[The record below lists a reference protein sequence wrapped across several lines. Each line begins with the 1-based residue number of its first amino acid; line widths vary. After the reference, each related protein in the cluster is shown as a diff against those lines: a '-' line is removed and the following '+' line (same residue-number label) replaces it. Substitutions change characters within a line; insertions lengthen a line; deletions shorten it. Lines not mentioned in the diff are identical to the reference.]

1 LRRRRE
7 VPGGGHGHSHGGPH
21 GHGHGH
27 GHPFPFDVPRRSR
40 LQRRLFLWFG
50 ATIVLTGLV
59 VGAVVALFGPGGS
72 HWQDDIGRFRELGRT
87 EFSRTWDRP
96 EDRKALTSAVAHAFR
111 ADVTVEDASG
121 RVIEQVGERCEG
133 GYELD
138 VRREGTLL
146 GVVHGCLEPHRHP
159 RGTFFVGLLAAVATL
174 WGASAFI
181 ARRLT
186 RPLGELVRVTR
197 AIGDGDLAARV
208 RLGRHQTG
216 EVGALADS
224 VNEMAVRIERQLKE
238 ERELMAAVSHEL
250 RSPLARLRV
259 LVELARTS
267 PEGASG
273 APGGAGAPPDNT
285 NARLAEIEREI
296 VGIDALIGKLLA
308 SSRLEFGA
316 ARPQTL
322 VANEA
327 AARALESAGV
337 APERL
342 VDETNGAP
350 VEADP
355 TLLARALGN
364 LLENAQEHAG
374 GVERL
379 TIREAPGVLRFEVS
393 DRGPGFSSEELTRVF
408 EPFTR
413 GKKTNGASL
422 GLGLSLVAR
431 IARAHGG
438 RAFAENAPGGGAVV
452 VVELPTGSSHRTE

>member
-1 LRRRRE
+1 MK
-7 VPGGGHGHSHGGPH
+7 PGDFRGGPH

-27 GHPFPFDVPRRSR
+27 GGWHGHFHGHGAPFPFEIPRRAR
-40 LQRRLFLWFG
+40 LHRRLFLWFG
-50 ATIVLTGLV
+50 ATIVATGV
-59 VGAVVALFGPGGS
+59 VVAGVVALFGPGG
-72 HWQDDIGRFRELGRT
+72 WQWKDDVQRFRELGRS
-87 EFSRTWDRP
+87 EFVRSWDRP
-96 EDRKALTSAVAHAFR
+96 DDRRALTNAVARAFR

-121 RVIEQVGERCEG
+121 RVIEQVGERCVR
-133 GYELD
+133 GYELE
-138 VRREGTLL
+138 VRRGDTTL
-146 GVVHGCLEPHRHP
+146 GWVRGCPEPRPHP
-159 RGTFFVGLLAAVATL
+159 RGTFLVGFVAALATI
-174 WGASAFI
+174 WTASAFI

-197 AIGDGDLAARV
+197 AIGSGDLAARV

-224 VNEMAVRIERQLKE
+224 VNEMAVRIETMLRE
-238 ERELMAAVSHEL
+238 ERELLAAVSHEL

-259 LVELARTS
+259 LVELARSGT
-267 PEGASG
+267 PE
-273 APGGAGAPPDNT
+273 
-285 NARLAEIEREI
+285 RLTEIERE
-296 VGIDALIGKLLA
+296 VLGIDALIGKLLA

-327 AARALESAGV
+327 AARALEAAGV
-337 APERL
+337 APDVL
-342 VDETNGAP
+342 DDETNGAT

-364 LLENAQEHAG
+364 LLENAALHAG

-379 TIREAPGVLRFEVS
+379 TIRGAAGVVRFEVK
-393 DRGPGFSSEELTRVF
+393 DKGPGFSSDVLSRAF

-413 GKKTNGASL
+413 GAKPGEGSASL

-438 RAFAENAPGGGAVV
+438 RAYAENVPGGGSVV
-452 VVELPTGSSHRTE
+452 VIELPSTSSVS

>member
-1 LRRRRE
+1 
-7 VPGGGHGHSHGGPH
+7 V
-21 GHGHGH
+21 
-27 GHPFPFDVPRRSR
+27 
-40 LQRRLFLWFG
+40 
-50 ATIVLTGLV
+50 A
-59 VGAVVALFGPGGS
+59 AVVALLGPGG
-72 HWQDDIGRFRELGRT
+72 WQWKDDVARFRELGRS
-87 EFSRTWDRP
+87 EFSRSWDRP
-96 EDRKALTSAVAHAFR
+96 EDRRALTNAVAHAFR
-111 ADVTVEDASG
+111 ADVTVEDANG
-121 RVIEQVGERCEG
+121 HVIEQVGARCVH

-138 VRREGTLL
+138 VRRGDTLL
-146 GVVHGCLEPHRHP
+146 GRVRGCPEPRKHP
-159 RGTFFVGLLAAVATL
+159 RGTFFIAFIAALVTL

-181 ARRLT
+181 ARRLI

-197 AIGDGDLAARV
+197 AIGSGDLAARV

-224 VNEMAVRIERQLKE
+224 VNEMAMRIETMLRE
-238 ERELMAAVSHEL
+238 ERELLAAVSHEL

-259 LVELARTS
+259 LVELAR
-267 PEGASG
+267 SG
-273 APGGAGAPPDNT
+273 TAPSE
-285 NARLAEIEREI
+285 RLAEIERE
-296 VGIDALIGKLLA
+296 VLGIDALIGKLLA

-327 AARALESAGV
+327 AGRALEAAGL
-337 APERL
+337 APEL
-342 VDETNGAP
+342 LADETNGAT

-364 LLENAQEHAG
+364 LVENAAVHAG

-379 TIREAPGVLRFEVS
+379 TIRAEGEVVRFEVK
-393 DRGPGFSSEELTRVF
+393 DAGPGFSKDDLSRAF

-413 GKKTNGASL
+413 GAKQGEGSASL

-438 RAFAENAPGGGAVV
+438 RAFAENPPGGGALVV
-452 VVELPTGSSHRTE
+452 LELPGASRTSSSANP

>member
-1 LRRRRE
+1 
-7 VPGGGHGHSHGGPH
+7 
-21 GHGHGH
+21 
-27 GHPFPFDVPRRSR
+27 
-40 LQRRLFLWFG
+40 LFLWFG

-72 HWQDDIGRFRELGRT
+72 EWQDNVGRFRELGRT
-87 EFSRTWDRP
+87 EFSRSWDRP
-96 EDRKALTSAVAHAFR
+96 EDRKALTNAVAHAFR
-111 ADVTVEDASG
+111 ANVTVEDASG
-121 RVIEQVGERCEG
+121 RIIEQVGERCEG

-138 VRREGTLL
+138 VSRGGTLL

-159 RGTFFVGLLAAVATL
+159 RGIFFVGLLAAVATL

-259 LVELARTS
+259 LVELARS
-267 PEGASG
+267 
-273 APGGAGAPPDNT
+273 GGAGAPPNNGT
-285 NARLAEIEREI
+285 AAAPEGRLAEIEREI

-322 VANEA
+322 VANVA
-327 AARALESAGV
+327 AARALETAGI
-337 APERL
+337 APDVL
-342 VDETNGAP
+342 VDETNGAS

-364 LLENAQEHAG
+364 LVENAAEHAG

-379 TIREAPGVLRFEVS
+379 TIREAPGVLRFEVK
-393 DRGPGFSSEELTRVF
+393 DGGPGFSNDDLTRVF

-413 GKKTNGASL
+413 GKKTDGASL

-438 RAFAENAPGGGAVV
+438 RAFAENAAEGGARVV
-452 VVELPTGSSHRTE
+452 IELPSNSHGSAAT

>member
-1 LRRRRE
+1 
-7 VPGGGHGHSHGGPH
+7 
-21 GHGHGH
+21 
-27 GHPFPFDVPRRSR
+27 
-40 LQRRLFLWFG
+40 LFLWFG

-72 HWQDDIGRFRELGRT
+72 HWADDVGRFRELGRT

-96 EDRKALTSAVAHAFR
+96 EDRKALTNAVAHAFR
-111 ADVTVEDASG
+111 ANVTVEDASG

-138 VRREGTLL
+138 VRRGGTLL

-159 RGTFFVGLLAAVATL
+159 RGTFFVGLLAAVVTL

-259 LVELARTS
+259 LVELAR
-267 PEGASG
+267 
-273 APGGAGAPPDNT
+273 PGGAGAPPNNGT
-285 NARLAEIEREI
+285 AAAPEGRLAEIEREI

-316 ARPQTL
+316 ARPQPL

-327 AARALESAGV
+327 AARALEAAGV
-337 APERL
+337 APELL
-342 VDETNGAP
+342 VDETNGAS

-364 LLENAQEHAG
+364 LLENAAEHAG

-379 TIREAPGVLRFEVS
+379 TIREASGVLRFEVK
-393 DRGPGFSSEELTRVF
+393 DGGPGFSSEELTRVF

-452 VVELPTGSSHRTE
+452 VVELPTSSSRRTA

>member
-1 LRRRRE
+1 MR
-7 VPGGGHGHSHGGPH
+7 HGPFHGGPH

-27 GHPFPFDVPRRSR
+27 GHAFPFDVPRRSR

-72 HWQDDIGRFRELGRT
+72 HWKDDVGRFRELGRT
-87 EFSRTWDRP
+87 EFLRTWERPDDR
-96 EDRKALTSAVAHAFR
+96 RALTNAVAHAFR
-111 ADVTVEDASG
+111 ANVTVEDANG
-121 RVIEQVGERCEG
+121 RVVEQVGERCEG

-138 VRREGTLL
+138 VRRGSTLL
-146 GVVHGCLEPHRHP
+146 GVVRGCLEPHRHP
-159 RGTFFVGLLAAVATL
+159 RGTFFVGLLAAVVTL

-259 LVELARTS
+259 LVELAR
-267 PEGASG
+267 
-273 APGGAGAPPDNT
+273 GGDGAPPNNGT
-285 NARLAEIEREI
+285 AAAREGRLEEIEREI

-308 SSRLEFGA
+308 SSRLDGGSA
-316 ARPQTL
+316 ASVRSFTWARGSTSPGVVTIMRPVQPGSPSALGLIWLLATVPFRHCL
-322 VANEA
+322 VA
-327 AARALESAGV
+327 L
-337 APERL
+337 AP
-342 VDETNGAP
+342 
-350 VEADP
+350 
-355 TLLARALGN
+355 
-364 LLENAQEHAG
+364 
-374 GVERL
+374 
-379 TIREAPGVLRFEVS
+379 
-393 DRGPGFSSEELTRVF
+393 
-408 EPFTR
+408 
-413 GKKTNGASL
+413 
-422 GLGLSLVAR
+422 
-431 IARAHGG
+431 
-438 RAFAENAPGGGAVV
+438 
-452 VVELPTGSSHRTE
+452 

>member
-1 LRRRRE
+1 MKRGAHHGL
-7 VPGGGHGHSHGGPH
+7 HGHLHEHVH
-21 GHGHGH
+21 GHGR
-27 GHPFPFDVPRRSR
+27 PFPFEIPRRTR
-40 LQRRLFLWFG
+40 LHRRLFFWFG
-50 ATIVLTGLV
+50 ATIAFTGCV
-59 VGAVVALFGPGGS
+59 VAAVVALLGPGG
-72 HWQDDIGRFRELGRT
+72 WQWKDDVARFRELGRS
-87 EFSRTWDRP
+87 EFSRSWDRP
-96 EDRKALTSAVAHAFR
+96 DDRRALTNAVAHAFR
-111 ADVTVEDASG
+111 ADVTVVDASG
-121 RVIEQVGERCEG
+121 RVIEQVGARCVH

-138 VRREGTLL
+138 VRRGDTLL
-146 GVVHGCLEPHRHP
+146 GRVHGCPEPRQHP
-159 RGTFFVGLLAAVATL
+159 RGTFFIAFGAALVTL
-174 WGASAFI
+174 WTASAFI

-197 AIGDGDLAARV
+197 AIGSGDLAARV

-224 VNEMAVRIERQLKE
+224 VNEMAMRIETMLRE
-238 ERELMAAVSHEL
+238 ERELLAAVSHEL

-259 LVELARTS
+259 LVELAR
-267 PEGASG
+267 SG
-273 APGGAGAPPDNT
+273 TAPSE
-285 NARLAEIEREI
+285 RLVEIERE
-296 VGIDALIGKLLA
+296 VLGIDALIGKLLA

-327 AARALESAGV
+327 AGRALEAAGL
-337 APERL
+337 APEL
-342 VDETNGAP
+342 LADETNGAT

-364 LLENAQEHAG
+364 LLENAVQHAG

-379 TIREAPGVLRFEVS
+379 TIRAGSGGAGTPPADVTRVIRFEVK
-393 DRGPGFSSEELTRVF
+393 DTGPGFSDADLSRVF

-413 GKKTNGASL
+413 GAKQGEGSVSL

-438 RAFAENAPGGGAVV
+438 RAFAENPPGGGALVV
-452 VVELPTGSSHRTE
+452 LELPATSST

>member
-1 LRRRRE
+1 MRHHHFRG
-7 VPGGGHGHSHGGPH
+7 PHGHGPH
-21 GHGHGH
+21 GHGHGFH
-27 GHPFPFDVPRRSR
+27 LDVPRRSR

-59 VGAVVALFGPGGS
+59 VGAVVALLGPGG
-72 HWQDDIGRFRELGRT
+72 WNWKDDMARFRELGRV
-87 EFSRTWDRP
+87 EFSRTWNRP
-96 EDRKALTSAVAHAFR
+96 NERRELTHAVARAFR

-121 RVIEQVGERCEG
+121 RLLEQVGERCRH

-138 VRREGTLL
+138 VRSGDTLL
-146 GVVHGCLEPHRHP
+146 GVVRGCPEPRPHP
-159 RGTFFVGLLAAVATL
+159 RGTFFLGLVAAVATL
-174 WGASAFI
+174 WAASAFI

-238 ERELMAAVSHEL
+238 ERELLAAVSHEL

-259 LVELARTS
+259 LVELARTKTTG
-267 PEGASG
+267 E
-273 APGGAGAPPDNT
+273 D
-285 NARLAEIEREI
+285 RLAEIEREI
-296 VGIDALIGKLLA
+296 LGIDALIGKLLA

-322 VANEA
+322 IAHEA
-327 AARALESAGV
+327 AARALEAAGLAV
-337 APERL
+337 EL
-342 VDETNGAP
+342 LTDETNGAS

-364 LLENAQEHAG
+364 LLENAAEHAG
-374 GVERL
+374 GAERL
-379 TIREAPGVLRFEVS
+379 TIRAAPGALRFEVK
-393 DRGPGFSSEELTRVF
+393 DRGPGFSKDDLTRAF

-413 GKKTNGASL
+413 GSARPEGSL

-438 RAFAENAPGGGAVV
+438 RAFAENSPDGGATVV
-452 VVELPTGSSHRTE
+452 IELPKEPKPAA

>member
-1 LRRRRE
+1 MR
-7 VPGGGHGHSHGGPH
+7 HGHSHGGPH

-27 GHPFPFDVPRRSR
+27 GHAFPFDVPRRSR

-72 HWQDDIGRFRELGRT
+72 HWQDDVGRFRELGRT
-87 EFSRTWDRP
+87 EFSRSWDRP
-96 EDRKALTSAVAHAFR
+96 EDRKALTNAVAHAFR
-111 ADVTVEDASG
+111 ANLTVEDASG

-138 VRREGTLL
+138 VRRGGTLL
-146 GVVHGCLEPHRHP
+146 GVVRGCLEPHRHP
-159 RGTFFVGLLAAVATL
+159 RGTFFIGLLAAVATL

-259 LVELARTS
+259 LVELAR
-267 PEGASG
+267 
-273 APGGAGAPPDNT
+273 PGGAGAPPNNGTAATPGGAGAPTNDA

-327 AARALESAGV
+327 GARALEAAGV
-337 APERL
+337 APDVL
-342 VDETNGAP
+342 VDETNGAN

-364 LLENAQEHAG
+364 LLENALEHAG

-393 DRGPGFSSEELTRVF
+393 DRGPGFSSDDLTRVF

-413 GKKTNGASL
+413 GKKTDGASL

-438 RAFAENAPGGGAVV
+438 RAFAENAPGGGAIV
-452 VVELPTGSSHRTE
+452 VVELPKAASHSE

>member
-1 LRRRRE
+1 MKPGFRR
-7 VPGGGHGHSHGGPH
+7 GLH

-27 GHPFPFDVPRRSR
+27 GGTFPFEVPKRTR
-40 LQRRLFLWFG
+40 LRRRLFWWFG
-50 ATIVLTGLV
+50 ATIALTGCVVGLV
-59 VGAVVALFGPGGS
+59 VALLGPGG
-72 HWQDDIGRFRELGRT
+72 WRWEEEVGRFRELGRS
-87 EFSRTWDRP
+87 EFARAWDRP
-96 EDRKALTSAVAHAFR
+96 EDRRALTNAVAHAFR
-111 ADVTVEDASG
+111 ADVTVHDASG
-121 RVIEQVGERCEG
+121 RVVEQVGQRCRHG
-133 GYELD
+133 VELE
-138 VRREGTLL
+138 VKRGEELL
-146 GVVHGCLEPHRHP
+146 GTVRGCPEPREHHAP
-159 RGTFFVGLLAAVATL
+159 RGTFLFGFVAAIATL
-174 WGASAFI
+174 WTASAFI

-197 AIGDGDLAARV
+197 AIGSGDLAARV

-224 VNEMAVRIERQLKE
+224 VNEMAVRIETMLRE

-259 LVELARTS
+259 LVELARSGGT
-267 PEGASG
+267 PES
-273 APGGAGAPPDNT
+273 
-285 NARLAEIEREI
+285 RLLELEREI

-322 VANEA
+322 VASDA
-327 AARALESAGV
+327 AARALEAAGL
-337 APERL
+337 APEL
-342 VDETNGAP
+342 LSDETNGAT

-364 LLENAQEHAG
+364 LLENAAVHAG
-374 GVERL
+374 GAERL
-379 TIREAPGVLRFEVS
+379 TIRAAPGALRFEVT
-393 DRGPGFSSEELTRVF
+393 DRGPGFSADELTRAF

-413 GKKTNGASL
+413 GAAKGGGSASL

-438 RAFAENAPGGGAVV
+438 RAFAENNAERGATV
-452 VVELPTGSSHRTE
+452 VVELPTAS